1 MARGRPR
8 AQQPQPIPPPADSVD
23 ADIKAQLPRL
33 EVEAELDALDREF
46 EEDRRAALRAFTT
59 PVTQYRLWSTN
70 PRNLEVEVEEE
81 EDGGEEEEEE
91 ESDDEN
97 DERPPRSTNQRTL
110 EERLRRELEYIDDL
124 LEQDEDA
131 DQENLSVPPEQWRA
145 ADFVEEEMVYASIDV
160 LILDALRYLQTVER
174 NSTLRLYTS
183 WIYHYKRWAAKML
196 RQIRNKLPQEYRL
209 KHVDKIGHYIRD
221 NKKKNWDQEADVPRA
236 YVWLHGPRVTKSRLR
251 AYVKYMVRELKLD
264 AESSKEGDNATGTQ
278 PVQSTTV
285 HTLLGRIKACQ
296 MAARVEATIYRE
308 TELSIMRE
316 ISVVRSEV
324 RFMIRTKNERD
335 IKNCTDRR
343 RGTIGDTYTAEQF
356 RQIMFRVLPTWAAKA
371 WNPRGTGPS
380 QTLWRFLLLKVL
392 TLLSHHS
399 LLRGASIREITL
411 PDIFLYR
418 LASTSSVNP
427 ENQPVVMVI
436 AARNSKTS
444 KDVRLQQSYAARH
457 LEAELCAVGET
468 GLWLHFILDQIVQF
482 HGVRLI
488 LPVDTSTRASWYKKH
503 LFFAKNDTDQGELSA
518 ASHQRWTRQFWDKNG
533 VFCKR
538 NVHAARAGGAQ
549 ELAIDG
555 TPRAEIAELGHWALD
570 KMTRAYIT
578 AIPVGVVMKKSGYSG
593 YKQDY
598 FLGRSR
604 LEPSDKLLKLLAE
617 HIFPGVDDML
627 KTAEGKAAKGSDA
640 DKAAVHF
647 WRTLQMLR
655 RIVAE
660 DLAVKLVRTPWH
672 PYVQGSL
679 LCRIPLFQHWA
690 KRVEALDTETINKR
704 RDPTQIQAEEISV
717 RMDTEYYSI
726 SLKAKLTKE
735 MERAANEKIDFL
747 EELEKRDDTIASLT
761 AEITRLTEALR
772 VSEARRVP
780 EAPLCATAQAP
791 SEGGSADSAN
801 MGAGADG
808 GDDKPPP
815 PPQTDEEASYELN
828 VVQPWREAKAKL
840 TKEMERA
847 ANEKIDFL
855 EELKKRD
862 DTIASLTA
870 EITRLTEALRVSE
883 ARRVPEAPPCATAQA
898 PSEGGSAD
906 SANMGAGADAG
917 DDKPPPPPQTDE
929 EASYE
934 LNVVQPWREAKTV
947 RDAWRLWNSATAN
960 DTRRLC
966 DRVAEPGFI
975 DRHTLLNGATQGA
988 LKMRVR
994 RMLKVMD
1001 AVRQLRASDGDADTE
1016 AVVDA
1021 LHRIAAPGIGT
1032 FADALT
1038 VLKPG
1043 TAPMLSK
1050 EPGMGVKGLGPKVVS
1065 KLRLACALVALNL
1078 KQSDWVETMF
1088 PDTWEEQMP
1097 KTKADLAKPTAPAKS
1112 TAPAKPAAP
1121 VHRPPT
1127 KRKKSA

>member
-1 MARGRPR
+1 MRNGRPGTSS
-8 AQQPQPIPPPADSVD
+8 APAGSGN
-23 ADIKAQLPRL
+23 Q
-33 EVEAELDALDREF
+33 
-46 EEDRRAALRAFTT
+46 
-59 PVTQYRLWSTN
+59 
-70 PRNLEVEVEEE
+70 VEVDEE

-91 ESDDEN
+91 EERDDEN
-97 DERPPRSTNQRTL
+97 DECPPRSTSQRTL
-110 EERLRRELEYIDDL
+110 EERLGRKLEYIDDL

-131 DQENLSVPPEQWRA
+131 DQENLSVPREQWRA
-145 ADFVEEEMVYASIDV
+145 ADFVEEDMVYATIDV
-160 LILDALRYLQTVER
+160 LVLDALRHLQIVER
-174 NSTLRLYTS
+174 NSTLRQYTS

-196 RQIRNKLPQEYRL
+196 KQIRNKLPQEYRL
-209 KHVDKIGHYIRD
+209 KHVDEIGHYIRD
-221 NKKKNWDQEADVPRA
+221 NKKKNWDQEADVPRS
-236 YVWLHGPRVTKSRLR
+236 YVWLHVPRVTKSWLR
-251 AYVKYMVRELKLD
+251 AYVKYMVRELNLD
-264 AESSKEGDNATGTQ
+264 AESSKKGDNATGTQ

-335 IKNCTDRR
+335 IK
-343 RGTIGDTYTAEQF
+343 
-356 RQIMFRVLPTWAAKA
+356 VLPTWAAKA

-399 LLRGASIREITL
+399 LPGIY
-411 PDIFLYR
+411 LYR

-427 ENQPVVMVI
+427 ESQPVVMI
-436 AARNSKTS
+436 
-444 KDVRLQQSYAARH
+444 
-457 LEAELCAVGET
+457 G
-468 GLWLHFILDQIVQF
+468 QF

-488 LPVDTSTRASWYKKH
+488 PPVDTSTHASWYKKH

-518 ASHQRWTRQFWDKNG
+518 ASHQRWTRQLWDKNG

-555 TPRAEIAELGHWALD
+555 TPRAEIAELGHWALN

-578 AIPVGVVMKKSGYSG
+578 AIPVGVVMKKAGYSG

-604 LEPSDKLLKLLAE
+604 VEPSDKLLKLLAE

-627 KTAEGKAAKGSDA
+627 KTAEGKGAEGSDA

-655 RIVAE
+655 RIITE

-690 KRVEALDTETINKR
+690 KWVERVDTETINKR
-704 RDPTQIQAEEISV
+704 RDPTQIQEEEISV
-717 RMDTEYYSI
+717 LMDTEYYNI

-815 PPQTDEEASYELN
+815 PPQTD
-828 VVQPWREAKAKL
+828 V
-840 TKEMERA
+840 
-847 ANEKIDFL
+847 
-855 EELKKRD
+855 
-862 DTIASLTA
+862 
-870 EITRLTEALRVSE
+870 
-883 ARRVPEAPPCATAQA
+883 
-898 PSEGGSAD
+898 
-906 SANMGAGADAG
+906 
-917 DDKPPPPPQTDE
+917 

-960 DTRRLC
+960 DTRRLR
-966 DRVAEPGFI
+966 DRMAEPGFI
-975 DRHTLLNGATQGA
+975 DRHTLLAGATQGA
-988 LKMRVR
+988 LNKRVR

-1001 AVRQLRASDGDADTE
+1001 AVRQLCASDGDADTE
-1016 AVVDA
+1016 AVVDT
-1021 LHRIAAPGIGT
+1021 LHRIAASGIGT

-1050 EPGMGVKGLGPKVVS
+1050 EPGLGVKGLGPKVVL

-1078 KQSDWVETMF
+1078 KQSDWVETLF

-1112 TAPAKPAAP
+1112 TAPAKPTAP

>member
-1 MARGRPR
+1 MADVDMTDARPSTDHSPTSTEEETLPLLYDLDKLT
-8 AQQPQPIPPPADSVD
+8 QIPEGEFTKDIPPPPIGDFN
-23 ADIKAQLPRL
+23 KKKKQ
-33 EVEAELDALDREF
+33 
-46 EEDRRAALRAFTT
+46 
-59 PVTQYRLWSTN
+59 N
-70 PRNLEVEVEEE
+70 PTRNGRPGTSSAPAGSGNQVEVEEE
-81 EDGGEEEEEE
+81 EDGGEEEEE

-97 DERPPRSTNQRTL
+97 DERPPRSTSQRTL

-131 DQENLSVPPEQWRA
+131 DQENLSVPREQWRA
-145 ADFVEEEMVYASIDV
+145 ADFVEEDMVYATIDV
-160 LILDALRYLQTVER
+160 LVLDALRHLQTVER
-174 NSTLRLYTS
+174 NSTLRQYTS

-196 RQIRNKLPQEYRL
+196 MQIRNKLPQEYRL
-209 KHVDKIGHYIRD
+209 KRVDKIGHYIRD
-221 NKKKNWDQEADVPRA
+221 NKKKNWDQEADVPRSH
-236 YVWLHGPRVTKSRLR
+236 VWLHGPRVTTSRLR
-251 AYVKYMVRELKLD
+251 AYVKYMAREMKLD

-335 IKNCTDRR
+335 LKNCTDRR

-356 RQIMFRVLPTWAAKA
+356 RQIMCRVLPTWAAKA

-427 ENQPVVMVI
+427 ENQPVVMI
-436 AARNSKTS
+436 
-444 KDVRLQQSYAARH
+444 
-457 LEAELCAVGET
+457 G
-468 GLWLHFILDQIVQF
+468 QF

-488 LPVDTSTRASWYKKH
+488 PPVDTSTRASWYKKH
-503 LFFAKNDTDQGELSA
+503 LFFTKNDTDQGELSA
-518 ASHQRWTRQFWDKNG
+518 ASHQRWTRQLWDKNG

-538 NVHAARAGGAQ
+538 NMHAARAGGAQ

-578 AIPVGVVMKKSGYSG
+578 AIPVGVVMKKAGYSG

-604 LEPSDKLLKLLAE
+604 VEPSDKLLKLLAE

-627 KTAEGKAAKGSDA
+627 KTAEGKAAEGSDA

-647 WRTLQMLR
+647 WRTLAMLR

-672 PYVQGSL
+672 
-679 LCRIPLFQHWA
+679 RI
-690 KRVEALDTETINKR
+690 
-704 RDPTQIQAEEISV
+704 
-717 RMDTEYYSI
+717 
-726 SLKAKLTKE
+726 
-735 MERAANEKIDFL
+735 
-747 EELEKRDDTIASLT
+747 
-761 AEITRLTEALR
+761 
-772 VSEARRVP
+772 
-780 EAPLCATAQAP
+780 
-791 SEGGSADSAN
+791 
-801 MGAGADG
+801 
-808 GDDKPPP
+808 
-815 PPQTDEEASYELN
+815 
-828 VVQPWREAKAKL
+828 
-840 TKEMERA
+840 
-847 ANEKIDFL
+847 
-855 EELKKRD
+855 
-862 DTIASLTA
+862 
-870 EITRLTEALRVSE
+870 
-883 ARRVPEAPPCATAQA
+883 
-898 PSEGGSAD
+898 
-906 SANMGAGADAG
+906 
-917 DDKPPPPPQTDE
+917 
-929 EASYE
+929 
-934 LNVVQPWREAKTV
+934 
-947 RDAWRLWNSATAN
+947 
-960 DTRRLC
+960 
-966 DRVAEPGFI
+966 AEPGFI
-975 DRHTLLNGATQGA
+975 DRHTLLAGATQGA
-988 LKMRVR
+988 LNKRVR
-994 RMLKVMD
+994 RMLKVID
-1001 AVRQLRASDGDADTE
+1001 AVRQLRASDGEADSE
-1016 AVVDA
+1016 AVVDT
-1021 LHRIAAPGIGT
+1021 LHRIAASGIGT

-1050 EPGMGVKGLGPKVVS
+1050 EAGMGVKGLGPKVVS

-1078 KQSDWVETMF
+1078 KQSDWVETLF
-1088 PDTWEEQMP
+1088 PNTWEEQMP

-1112 TAPAKPAAP
+1112 TAPAKPTAP